1 MFHYRFQVLQVKRY
15 SIVDKIYHLFV
26 IVCYQQGAIGPK
38 GEPGDI
44 GYPGAP
50 GSAGPPGMTGEKGVP
65 GPVGPR
71 VSIFRLIFFIHSFLS
86 VTQGSTG
93 MPGQAGFPGQAG

>member
-1 MFHYRFQVLQVKRY
+1 MG
-15 SIVDKIYHLFV
+15 S
-26 IVCYQQGAIGPK
+26 K
-38 GEPGDI
+38 GEPGES

-71 VSIFRLIFFIHSFLS
+71 VSILINSFVHIFFPSRRVLLDYLVKLVSPDKQGKFILFLLS
-86 VTQGSTG
+86 HDT
-93 MPGQAGFPGQAG
+93 